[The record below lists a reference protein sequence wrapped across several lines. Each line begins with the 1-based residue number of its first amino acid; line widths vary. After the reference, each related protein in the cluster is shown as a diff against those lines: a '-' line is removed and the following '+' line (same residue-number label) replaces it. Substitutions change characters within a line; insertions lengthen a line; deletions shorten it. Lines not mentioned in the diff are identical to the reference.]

1 MKNLLNDT
9 FTVYLRMTLI
19 SFASALVVLIGGIF
33 LGLREELLHRVSYF
47 TREEYLLMFVV
58 APLSLTI
65 FWTFMCR
72 VKITIRLRK

>member
-1 MKNLLNDT
+1 MRSLLNDT

-47 TREEYLLMFVV
+47 TKEEYLLMFVV

>member
-1 MKNLLNDT
+1 MKSLLNDT

>member
-1 MKNLLNDT
+1 MKSLLNDT

-47 TREEYLLMFVV
+47 TSEEYLLMFVV

-65 FWTFMCR
+65 VWTFMCR

>member
-1 MKNLLNDT
+1 MRSLLNDT

>member
-1 MKNLLNDT
+1 MKSLLNDT

-47 TREEYLLMFVV
+47 ASEEYLLMFVV